1 VCTECR
7 GFAWKGIE
15 PDGVSRCFG
24 HSRDPLNIEKRKAN
38 AAKGKAAGEMQRGI
52 AKDQLGAV
60 MAGVI
65 PIEKARAEK
74 AADDAKSERRIA
86 PIPLDSKENVLAFL
100 GRVAGELMQEQPN
113 GWASAAASLANAAL
127 KAMGVE
133 EQGGVEEEVGAFEFR
148 VVSKPPARVADA

>member
-133 EQGGVEEEVGAFEFR
+133 EQTAGEDEVIGWSVE
-148 VVSKPPARVADA
+148 VVDRTSKVN